1 LSLRIEF
8 RNKKKSF
15 KRRSSVDK
23 SNLNNRL
30 IRKILYLRDKELGS
44 ALKKILK
51 KCRKL
56 LSSSSILIRSLKREK
71 LNVKEKIILLWKDK
85 PLTQE

>member
-1 LSLRIEF
+1 MSLRIEF

-56 LSSSSILIRSLKREK
+56 LSSSSILSRSLKREK
-71 LNVKEKIILLWKDK
+71 LNVKENLILFWKDK
-85 PLTQE
+85 PLTQG